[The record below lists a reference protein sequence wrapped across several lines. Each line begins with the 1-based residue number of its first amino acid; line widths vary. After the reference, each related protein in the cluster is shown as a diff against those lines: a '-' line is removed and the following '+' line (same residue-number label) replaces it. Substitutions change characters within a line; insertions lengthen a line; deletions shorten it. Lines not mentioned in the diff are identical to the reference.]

1 MIISAK
7 LAKKHF
13 IFLERSA
20 TIFTERLGK
29 QKPLQPWKPECLIL
43 HCNESFFSKYGLYT
57 GKLNKCLPVF
67 VPGQLS
73 V

>member
-43 HCNESFFSKYGLYT
+43 HCNESFFSKYGLYI

-67 VPGQLS
+67 VSGQLS